1 MQIEILHF
9 SNVLRADNLIVVID
23 VFRAFSTACYMAA
36 AGADRILTVAGW
48 REALS
53 LAQHYSQAILVG
65 ERGGRRIPGFALGNS
80 PTAVLKA
87 AWAGRPV
94 ILTTSNGTQGLAAA
108 RHAAEVVTGS
118 FVNAGAV
125 AAYIRQCDPARI
137 SLVCMGS
144 GGRPALEDTLCAEYL
159 RDLLK
164 GPAPAFETMRTEILN
179 SAGALRF
186 RQAQSGDMPPE
197 DLALCLALD
206 RFDFVLRLENDAAGV
221 MALQRITPDR
231 SRRPAGRVSR

>member
-1 MQIEILHF
+1 MQIEIHPF
-9 SNVLRADNLIVVID
+9 SRKTLRADGLTVVID
-23 VFRAFSTACYMAA
+23 VFRAFSTVCYLA
-36 AGADRILTVAGW
+36 AGGAGQILITAGW

-53 LAQHYSQAILVG
+53 LAQHYPQAILVG
-65 ERGGRRIPGFALGNS
+65 ERAGRRIPGFALGNS
-80 PTAVLKA
+80 PIGVLKSE
-87 AWAGRPV
+87 WAGRPV

-118 FVNAGAV
+118 FVNADAV
-125 AAYIRQCDPARI
+125 AAYIRQRGPARI

-144 GGRPALEDTLCAEYL
+144 GGHPALEDTLCAEYL

-164 GPAPAFETMRTEILN
+164 GLAPAFETTRAEILN

-186 RQAQSGDMPPE
+186 RQARSGDMPLE
-197 DLALCLALD
+197 DLELCLALD
-206 RFDFVLRLENDAAGV
+206 RFDFVLRLENAAGA

-231 SRRPAGRVSR
+231 SRRPADRVSI